1 MNEHNQLE
9 QESNNLPRRSFLLR
23 LWRTNR
29 TANSSWHASLEDTR
43 TNERVGFANPE
54 QLFAF
59 LMALIERD
67 NKRGSES
74 PSEKQS
80 GEIRMNRQ
88 RRARTNPERGVEK

>member
-1 MNEHNQLE
+1 
-9 QESNNLPRRSFLLR
+9 LR

-29 TANSSWHASLEDTR
+29 TANSNWHASLEDTR
-43 TNERVGFANPE
+43 TNERVGFANLE

-74 PSEKQS
+74 PQQNKAAESE
-80 GEIRMNRQ
+80 
-88 RRARTNPERGVEK
+88 